1 MVSRASEAGPQ
12 PSGAT
17 AIAASVLALLG
28 GCAALIGV
36 VEFLRL
42 ASDIGFDAALTFPG
56 SWVPGLEWWQTAI
69 VVGQVSNVLTAGLLL
84 FGAIALLQRKRSGR
98 TMIIWGCVVVLINH
112 ALVIVA
118 AVQLAQSFHAAFS
131 DAPAFDAVFGL
142 GVAYVGWVSLVAIAF
157 PLVTLCLA
165 ASRATVRWCAWRAV
179 KPRPAEWTFGE
190 VSANWQPPEPDSRV
204 DDHVRETDSARY
216 FEHAEL
222 PLNQTSGSAGQSVPW
237 PDLAVLRAKANVVK
251 TEIARAPRAH
261 VLCDGAAI
269 ALMLVALWLPWNHD
283 VARARLSVAPD
294 LAAIIGVTTVLAI
307 VGVAWPYLAQAH
319 SADSSPW
326 HSWFRTIGV
335 SAYLITPV
343 VVIVT
348 DVVRSL
354 LVLVDTTAWSR
365 GVGPGVWFALTGG
378 LLALYWRQ
386 PQGVASRNAKGAL
399 APLQTVMT
407 SALVLGGLAVLF
419 AVMSIVLGSSV
430 GMVAVGPLAA
440 DSLHAIAGVVAFS
453 LPAIIL
459 ALMAVIGVR
468 WDPGPWC
475 LTLACVCGAVLLAGL
490 LRSSSGSQGIEY
502 FYSGSYSA
510 MPLWAAAGAMAVA
523 VLVRAP
529 IAIGEGHRGYTWLA
543 ACRYLFALVGIW
555 SFGRAVLFVLLEFL
569 DVGYLLGP
577 GVLSMPQST
586 VLAAFGVVTGLLA
599 VVGMVSLKLRYSPGG
614 DPRPPRHFA
623 LVCAAGALV
632 MTVGKILAADAV
644 GGAGRI
650 VTMDYVALGLVVAV
664 AGVILFAPPVRDLY
678 AGMPLFPASASART
692 FPQSDAD
699 ADLAAASDPRTSRRD
714 LARIARARPE
724 LRSTVASNP
733 AAYGELIAWLES
745 VGDSENHADSQTQS
759 TTD

>member
-17 AIAASVLALLG
+17 AIAAAVLALLG
-28 GCAALIGV
+28 GCAAVLGIAAFV
-36 VEFLRL
+36 LMIVEG
-42 ASDIGFDAALTFPG
+42 GFDRAFLLAGVTLSELGWWGPYLAASQLANA
-56 SWVPGLEWWQTAI
+56 VTA
-69 VVGQVSNVLTAGLLL
+69 VLLIS
-84 FGAIALLQRKRSGR
+84 GAVALLKKKRSGQ
-98 TMIIWGCVVVLINH
+98 TWIVIGCL
-112 ALVIVA
+112 LVIVA
-118 AVQLAQSFHAAFS
+118 QIAAMAATAALLGS
-131 DAPAFDAVFGL
+131 VSAILDPAIEFG
-142 GVAYVGWVSLVAIAF
+142 
-157 PLVTLCLA
+157 PLVQNAMVSTGIFTIVTLLFPILTLVLA
-165 ASRATVRWCAWRAV
+165 ASPSTTRWCETRSGQRSD
-179 KPRPAEWTFGE
+179 KGMSFIE
-190 VSANWQPPEPDSRV
+190 VSSSWAPPRAETISIDSGGTRSDIMRPSERPGLV
-204 DDHVRETDSARY
+204 
-216 FEHAEL
+216 
-222 PLNQTSGSAGQSVPW
+222 SGRLDVGGAPPW
-237 PDLAVLRAKANVVK
+237 PDVAVLRAKATVLK
-251 TEIARAPRAH
+251 TEIARGPRAH

-294 LAAIIGVTTVLAI
+294 LAAVIGVTTVLAI

-335 SAYLITPV
+335 SAYLITAV

-354 LVLVDTTAWSR
+354 LVLVDTPAWSR

-386 PQGVASRNAKGAL
+386 PQDVASRNAKGAL
-399 APLQTVMT
+399 APLHTVMT

-419 AVMSIVLGSSV
+419 AVTSIVLGSSV

-440 DSLHAIAGVVAFS
+440 DSLHAIAGVVAVS

-459 ALMAVIGVR
+459 VLMAVIGVR

-475 LTLACVCGAVLLAGL
+475 LTLAGVCGAVLLAGL
-490 LRSSSGSQGIEY
+490 LRAFSGSQGIEY
-502 FYSGSYSA
+502 FHSGSYYA

-523 VLVRAP
+523 VLARAP
-529 IAIGEGHRGYTWLA
+529 RAVGGGHRGYTWLA
-543 ACRYLFALVGIW
+543 ACRYLFALVGVW
-555 SFGRAVLFVLLEFL
+555 SFGRAVLFVLLEAL

-577 GVLSMPQST
+577 GVLSLPQSI
-586 VLAAFGVVTGLLA
+586 VLAAFGVATGLLA
-599 VVGMVSLKLRYSPGG
+599 VVGMASLQLRYSSGE

-623 LVCAAGALV
+623 LVCAAGVVV
-632 MTVGKILAADAV
+632 MTVGRILVADAV

-650 VTMDYVALGLVVAV
+650 LTMDYVALGLVVAV
-664 AGVILFAPPVRDLY
+664 AGVLLFAPPVRDLY
-678 AGMPLFPASASART
+678 AGMPLFPASASARA
-692 FPQSDAD
+692 FPQSGAD

-714 LARIARARPE
+714 LARIARSRPD
-724 LRSTVASNP
+724 LRPAVASNP